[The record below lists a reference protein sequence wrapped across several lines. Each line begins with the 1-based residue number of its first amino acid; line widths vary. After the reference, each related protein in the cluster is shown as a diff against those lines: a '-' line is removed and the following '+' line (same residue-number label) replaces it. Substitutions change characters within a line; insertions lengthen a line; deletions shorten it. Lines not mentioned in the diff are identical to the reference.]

1 MIFGEFPC
9 AAAEGVRLAHT
20 LKLPHLL
27 LRKGTVLSATDVAAL
42 EAAGIAAVSGARLAA
57 GEIDE
62 DRAAQAVAGMLAA
75 AGIAPRPP
83 YTGRCNLYAQTP
95 GVLCVD
101 AGRIDRLN
109 RISEAITLATRPQ
122 HACVGKDQRIATVK
136 IIPFAVDQQAIAA
149 WRELIGAEP
158 PLRLAPL
165 QPRRAALI
173 LSVSSSTTERMLAMT
188 VDATRG
194 RMAALGGTLAL
205 ELRCGHDS
213 AAVAKS
219 IRQALAAGCDLL
231 LILGATISKDRG
243 DVVPAAIAAAGG
255 VIEHFGMPV
264 EPGNMLLTAR
274 IGEVPVFN
282 LPGCA
287 RSRAHN
293 GVDLLLQ
300 RLSAGLPLAP
310 RDIMGLGVGGL
321 IQAWEG
327 DEAETA
333 DEPGEPPPPHLLP
346 AAPPRIAALV
356 LAAGRSTRMGERN
369 KLLCEVDGVPLALR
383 VANAA
388 CASRACQVM
397 VVTGFEAERVEAA
410 LVGRPVSFTHNPDF
424 AQGMA
429 TSLRR
434 GLRALPADV
443 DGVIVLLA
451 DMPGISAADIDRL
464 LDSFDPAHPAILVPE
479 HGGRRGN
486 PIVWPER
493 YFAEMAA
500 LSGDTGAR
508 GLLERHAGN
517 VRSVAVASAA
527 IFADVD
533 TPEALAAL
541 TRK

>member
-9 AAAEGVRLAHT
+9 AEAAGVRLAHT
-20 LKLPHLL
+20 LKLPQLL

-57 GEIDE
+57 DEIDE
-62 DRAAQAVAGMLAA
+62 DRAAQAVAAMLAA

-83 YTGRCNLYAQTP
+83 YTGRCNLYAQAP
-95 GVLCVD
+95 ALLCVD
-101 AGRIDRLN
+101 AERIDRLN
-109 RISEAITLATRPQ
+109 RISEAITLATLPQ
-122 HACVGKDQRIATVK
+122 HACVGRDQRIATVK
-136 IIPFAVDQQAIAA
+136 IIPFAVEQRTIDA

-165 QPRRAALI
+165 RPRRAALI
-173 LSVSSSTTERMLAMT
+173 LSVSSSTTERMLDMT

-194 RMAALGGTLAL
+194 RMQALGGTLAL

-255 VIEHFGMPV
+255 VVEHFGMPV

-310 RDIMGLGVGGL
+310 QDIMGLGVGGL
-321 IQAWEG
+321 IHAWEG
-327 DEAETA
+327 DEAGTA
-333 DEPGEPPPPHLLP
+333 DEPGEPPPHLP

-369 KLLCEVDGVPLALR
+369 KLLCEVDGVPLVLR

-443 DGVIVLLA
+443 DAVVVLLA

-464 LDSFDPAHPAILVPE
+464 LDGFDAAHPEILVPA
-479 HGGRRGN
+479 HDGRRGN
-486 PIVWPER
+486 PIVWPQR
-493 YFAEMAA
+493 YLAEMAA

-508 GLLERHAGN
+508 GLLERYAGN
-517 VRSVAVASAA
+517 VRSVAVDSAA

>member
-1 MIFGEFPC
+1 MIFGEFPSGE
-9 AAAEGVRLAHT
+9 AAGVRLAHT

-62 DRAAQAVAGMLAA
+62 DRAAQAVAALLAA
-75 AGIAPRPP
+75 AGIAPRAP

-95 GVLCVD
+95 AVLCID
-101 AGRIDRLN
+101 AERVDRLN
-109 RISEAITLATRPQ
+109 RISEAITLATLPQ
-122 HACVGKDQRIATVK
+122 HACVGRDQRIATVK
-136 IIPFAVDQQAIAA
+136 IIPFAVEQQAIDA
-149 WRELIGAEP
+149 WRELIGSTP

-173 LSVSSSTTERMLAMT
+173 MSVSSSTTERMLEMA
-188 VDATRG
+188 VAATRG
-194 RMAALGGTLAL
+194 RLEALGGSLAL
-205 ELRCGHDS
+205 ELRCSHDS
-213 AAVAKS
+213 AAVARAIK
-219 IRQALAAGCDLL
+219 QALAAGCDLL
-231 LILGATISKDRG
+231 LVLGATISKDRG

-264 EPGNMLLTAR
+264 EPGNMLLAAR
-274 IGEVPVFN
+274 IGSVPVFN

-293 GVDLLLQ
+293 GLDLLLQ

-310 RDIMGLGVGGL
+310 QDIMGLGVGGL
-321 IQAWEG
+321 IHAWEG

-333 DEPGEPPPPHLLP
+333 DEPGEPPPHLP
-346 AAPPRIAALV
+346 PPRIAALV

-369 KLLCEVDGVPLALR
+369 KLLCEVEGVPLALR

-424 AQGMA
+424 TQGMA
-429 TSLRR
+429 SSLRR

-464 LDSFDPAHPAILVPE
+464 LDSVDLAHPEILVPE
-479 HGGRRGN
+479 HGDRRGN
-486 PIVWPER
+486 PIVWPRR

-508 GLLERHAGN
+508 GLLEQYAGN
-517 VRSVAVASAA
+517 VRSVAVDSAA